1 MRPLAWDMQ
10 LRLSSAGYFTC
21 MYTCIYAY
29 INPQLVEADLGERG
43 FNGGGGG
50 ADEVGYVGRGV
61 VFRGGKDM

>member
-1 MRPLAWDMQ
+1 
-10 LRLSSAGYFTC
+10 

-43 FNGGGGG
+43 FNGGGDG

-61 VFRGGKDM
+61 VFRGRKDM